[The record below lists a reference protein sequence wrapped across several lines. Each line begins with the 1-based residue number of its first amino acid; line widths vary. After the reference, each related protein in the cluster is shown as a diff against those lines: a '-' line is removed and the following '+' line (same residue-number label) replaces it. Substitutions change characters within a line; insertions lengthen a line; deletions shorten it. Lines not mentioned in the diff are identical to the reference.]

1 MDKSIIILSGNY
13 QGMDL
18 FNNTIRDNG
27 YWTWCINARNAAS
40 KSAAIMG
47 CDVENRDEQYYKD
60 LKEFIDLSNRL
71 WNFQPV
77 YYSRMIQKFYNHDK
91 ATVLLIHSLNDLD
104 FIEEL
109 KEDEG
114 VNTIHIVDR
123 EPSNE
128 MMASYDYVLN
138 YRNDN
143 FIEKVTN
150 MLKVFT
156 NNKEI
161 E

>member
-1 MDKSIIILSGNY
+1 MDKTIIILSGVNEGKDKFNEVVRLNNY
-13 QGMDL
+13 WCWNVNK
-18 FNNTIRDNG
+18 FNPAG
-27 YWTWCINARNAAS
+27 

-77 YYSRMIQKFYNHDK
+77 YYSRMIRKFYDHDK

-123 EPSNE
+123 EPSDE

-138 YRNDN
+138 YQSDN
-143 FIEKVTN
+143 FVEKVTN

-156 NNKEI
+156 NNKEN